1 MTSMQLEP
9 QWMQLKCPTLSHIVT
24 FLYNN
29 TEVEYKTYT
38 IQAVSYR
45 TLFFFHSELWSTCL
59 YPVNERRFISISR
72 NLRCFRPSYYVGV
85 PIVID
90 PLTLRGI
97 SIEIL
102 LSLHHVGFTHQGYEN
117 KGNDHKL
124 KKLLISKQILLRK
137 GCGYSSWW
145 ITIKAK
151 FFVCLTM

>member
-1 MTSMQLEP
+1 MVQT
-9 QWMQLKCPTLSHIVT
+9 
-24 FLYNN
+24 
-29 TEVEYKTYT
+29 
-38 IQAVSYR
+38 
-45 TLFFFHSELWSTCL
+45 L
-59 YPVNERRFISISR
+59 YPVNERRFIGISR
-72 NLRCFRPSYYVGV
+72 NLRRLRPSYYVGV

-137 GCGYSSWW
+137 GCGYSSW
-145 ITIKAK
+145 
-151 FFVCLTM
+151 

>member
-72 NLRCFRPSYYVGV
+72 NLRCLRPSYYVGV
-85 PIVID
+85 PLIID
-90 PLTLRGI
+90 PKR
-97 SIEIL
+97 
-102 LSLHHVGFTHQGYEN
+102 
-117 KGNDHKL
+117 D
-124 KKLLISKQILLRK
+124 
-137 GCGYSSWW
+137 
-145 ITIKAK
+145 
-151 FFVCLTM
+151 

>member
-45 TLFFFHSELWSTCL
+45 TLFFFHSELWSTCFAIGLLLMVQTL

-124 KKLLISKQILLRK
+124 KKLLNSKQILLRK
-137 GCGYSSWW
+137 GCGYSSW
-145 ITIKAK
+145 
-151 FFVCLTM
+151 